1 MDSGDRFGLS
11 PVADVQEVS
20 PAPASHDPQPT
31 THVAY
36 VALGANLGDREGTIR
51 EAVRRI
57 AKLGTVEAVSSLYE
71 TPAWPDPDAAPRY
84 LNGALRLRTE
94 VPPVML
100 LRALLAIEH
109 GLGRE
114 RSVPN
119 APRTIDLDLVLYE
132 DVVLEAPELTL
143 PHPRLHE
150 RAFVLAPLAEIAP
163 DAVHPLLGRTMSD
176 LLHGLGGVAGLSPR
190 SGEAKAN
197 EGVDD

>member
-1 MDSGDRFGLS
+1 MDSDDRIGLS
-11 PVADVQEVS
+11 PVADLQEVRPS
-20 PAPASHDPQPT
+20 PAGHHPQPA

-94 VPPVML
+94 LPPVML

-132 DVVLEAPELTL
+132 DVVLESPELTL

-150 RAFVLAPLAEIAP
+150 RSFVLAPLAEIAP

-176 LLHGLGGVAGLSPR
+176 LLPGLGGVGGLSPR
-190 SGEAKAN
+190 SGGAKAN
-197 EGVDD
+197 EGAGG

>member
-1 MDSGDRFGLS
+1 L
-11 PVADVQEVS
+11 
-20 PAPASHDPQPT
+20 APIWAT
-31 THVAY
+31 E
-36 VALGANLGDREGTIR
+36 RGTIR

-94 VPPVML
+94 LAPVML

-132 DVVLEAPELTL
+132 DVVLEAPELRL

-150 RAFVLAPLAEIAP
+150 RAFVLAPLVEIAP
-163 DAVHPLLGRTMSD
+163 DAVHPLFGRTMSD
-176 LLHGLGGVAGLSPR
+176 LLPGLGAVTELSPR
-190 SGEAKAN
+190 SGGAKAI
-197 EGVDD
+197 EGAGG